1 LTVPVRLIDTMRMKT
16 SDHHLV
22 KAANLGDG
30 EAFAAL
36 LLRHYDVIHR
46 LAFRMLGS
54 EADADDLAQDI
65 CATLPFKLRSFRSDA
80 NFTTWL
86 YRIVVNAVTD
96 RFRKQA
102 AHRRVLAGWGDFH
115 RLKLDETVQTQN
127 ELAWLSQAMSGLP
140 DDLRQTVAL
149 VLGEDLTHAQA
160 AELLEISEGTVSWR
174 MSEVKKALRSMARD
188 EEKIHD

>member
-1 LTVPVRLIDTMRMKT
+1 MTAGIRLTDTMKMKT
-16 SDHHLV
+16 SDHNLV
-22 KAANLGDG
+22 QAANRGDE

-36 LLRHYDVIHR
+36 LSRHYDVIHR

-65 CATLPFKLRSFRSDA
+65 CAVLPHKLRSFRSDA

-102 AHRRVLAGWGDFH
+102 THRRVLAGWGDFH
-115 RLKLDETVQTQN
+115 RLQKDEAAQAQN
-127 ELAWLSQAMSGLP
+127 EVAWLYRAMSSLP

-149 VLGEDLTHAQA
+149 VLGEELTHAQA
-160 AELLEISEGTVSWR
+160 AELLEVSEGTVSWR
-174 MSEVKKALRSMARD
+174 MSEVRKSLRAIARD
-188 EEKIHD
+188 EEKTQ

>member
-1 LTVPVRLIDTMRMKT
+1 MTVGIRLTDTMRMKT
-16 SDHHLV
+16 SDHDLV
-22 KAANLGDG
+22 QAANRGDG
-30 EAFAAL
+30 DAFSAL
-36 LLRHYDVIHR
+36 LSRHYDAIHG

-54 EADADDLAQDI
+54 AADADDLAQDI
-65 CATLPFKLRSFRSDA
+65 CAVLPYKLRSFRSDA

-115 RLKLDETVQTQN
+115 RMQQDEAAHAQN
-127 ELAWLSQAMSGLP
+127 EVAWLYRAMSSLP

-149 VLGEDLTHAQA
+149 VLGEELTHAQA
-160 AELLEISEGTVSWR
+160 AQLLEVSEGTVSWR
-174 MSEVKKALRSMARD
+174 MSEVRKSLRAIARD
-188 EEKIHD
+188 EEKTL

>member
-1 LTVPVRLIDTMRMKT
+1 MTAGIRLTDTMKMKT
-16 SDHHLV
+16 SDHNLV
-22 KAANLGDG
+22 QAANRGDE

-36 LLRHYDVIHR
+36 LSRHYDVIHR

-65 CATLPFKLRSFRSDA
+65 CAVLPYKLRSFRSDA

-102 AHRRVLAGWGDFH
+102 THRRVLAGWGDFH
-115 RLKLDETVQTQN
+115 RLQKDEAAQAQN
-127 ELAWLSQAMSGLP
+127 E
-140 DDLRQTVAL
+140 VA
-149 VLGEDLTHAQA
+149 
-160 AELLEISEGTVSWR
+160 
-174 MSEVKKALRSMARD
+174 
-188 EEKIHD
+188 

>member
-1 LTVPVRLIDTMRMKT
+1 MKT
-16 SDHHLV
+16 SDHDLV
-22 KAANLGDG
+22 KAANQGDG

-36 LLRHYDVIHR
+36 LSRHYDVIHR

-65 CATLPFKLRSFRSDA
+65 CAALPFKLRSFRSDA

-102 AHRRVLAGWGDFH
+102 THSRVLAGWGDFH
-115 RLKLDETVQTQN
+115 RLQRDESVQTQN
-127 ELAWLSQAMSGLP
+127 ELAWLSRAMSSLP

-149 VLGEDLTHAQA
+149 VLGEELTHAQA
-160 AELLEISEGTVSWR
+160 AQLLELSEGTVSWR